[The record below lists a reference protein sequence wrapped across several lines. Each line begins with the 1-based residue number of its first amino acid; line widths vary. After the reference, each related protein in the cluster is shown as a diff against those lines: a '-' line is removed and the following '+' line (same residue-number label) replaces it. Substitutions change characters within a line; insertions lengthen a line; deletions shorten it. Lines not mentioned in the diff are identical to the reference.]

1 VTGELRGFLE
11 DRFAQVADF
20 MRNTEG

>member
-20 MRNTEG
+20 MRNVEG